1 MKQVFFVLS
10 ISLFAFCHSN
20 NVVSSRSD
28 TAVTQA
34 VPASVSDTNQAQKPV
49 SLIDS
54 SFFEINSQFPW
65 LGDTIRSYIQLS
77 TNDMT
82 KLFVKDSS
90 IVFMYDGYE
99 KTATGGY
106 VSVRLGADRYNGE
119 GTVFTTAEVISVD
132 VLSREISIYDIAADS
147 SYIWA
152 RPQ

>member
-20 NVVSSRSD
+20 NVISNKSD
-28 TAVTQA
+28 TTVAPA
-34 VPASVSDTNQAQKPV
+34 VPDALSDTNRAQNPV

-65 LGDTIRSYIQLS
+65 LGDTIRGYIQLS
-77 TNDMT
+77 SNEMT

-90 IVFMYDGYE
+90 IVFMYDGYG
-99 KTATGGY
+99 KTDTGGY
-106 VSVRLGADRYNGE
+106 VSVRLGADSYNGE

-132 VLSREISIYDIAADS
+132 VLSRTITVYDITTDS
-147 SYIWA
+147 SRLWV